1 MLAFLV
7 DLGPVRPRQSTTS
20 AVAARVAKTFGPE
33 ARTTAPRSIAPGAAL
48 EALARTRLGVVRVA
62 RQA

>member
-7 DLGPVRPRQSTTS
+7 DLGPVRRRPSLTS

-33 ARTTAPRSIAPGAAL
+33 ARPARTIPAGAAL
-48 EALARTRLGVVRVA
+48 EALARTRLGVVRGA
-62 RQA
+62 NLPR